1 MDCDLEMPVCYGE
14 KVRKARK
21 PHRCGD
27 CRGDIKIGERYLYI
41 SGIWEDKPASFSR
54 CMDCNHIRC
63 MIKADTES
71 DSCMALNGLRA
82 WIEDCCSDSLDDP
95 WFKWAAAFNA
105 AAQARGST
113 RFIDIAGRRAE
124 LTRTAP

>member
-27 CRGDIKIGERYLYI
+27 CKGDIKIGERYLYI

-63 MIKADTES
+63 MIRADTGS
-71 DSCMALNGLRA
+71 DQCMELNGLAR
-82 WIEDCCSDSLDDP
+82 WLEDCSTDDL

-105 AAQARGST
+105 SAAHRGST
-113 RFIDIAGRRAE
+113 RQIDIAGRRAE
-124 LTRTAP
+124 LTPSPTP